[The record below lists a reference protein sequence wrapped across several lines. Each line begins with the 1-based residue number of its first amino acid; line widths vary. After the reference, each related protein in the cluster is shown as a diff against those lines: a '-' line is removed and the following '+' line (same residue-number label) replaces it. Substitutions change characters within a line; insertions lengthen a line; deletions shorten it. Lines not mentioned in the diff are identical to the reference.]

1 MRPDIK
7 KRLHRIY
14 AIAFP
19 AVTVLCALCLMG
31 GCYYIYASGQGYSP
45 ALISAVFSK
54 ISPLMWLWLAMTLGG
69 IVLHV
74 VLPQEKTKKA
84 ARQPAEHAAA
94 TKPCHARLSYILL
107 GLGIVLVILGV
118 WGDGLAGVIA
128 KAVAICT
135 ECIGLG

>member
-1 MRPDIK
+1 MRPDTK

-19 AVTVLCALCLMG
+19 VVTVLVGLCLMG

-54 ISPLMWLWLAMTLGG
+54 ISFSVWLWLAMVLGG
-69 IVLHV
+69 IVLQMA
-74 VLPQEKTKKA
+74 LPREEAKKVSSKPSKT
-84 ARQPAEHAAA
+84 AAA
-94 TKPCHARLSYILL
+94 AKPRSTRLSFVLL

-118 WGDGLAGVIA
+118 WGGGLAGVIA

>member
-1 MRPDIK
+1 MRPDTK

-19 AVTVLCALCLMG
+19 VVTVLVGLCLMG

-45 ALISAVFSK
+45 ALITAVFSK
-54 ISPLMWLWLAMTLGG
+54 ISPPLWLWLAMALGG

-74 VLPQEKTKKA
+74 ALPQENAKKA
-84 ARQPAEHAAA
+84 AVPTKNATS
-94 TKPCHARLSYILL
+94 TKPCSNRLSYVLL
-107 GLGIVLVILGV
+107 VLGIVLVILGV
-118 WGDGLAGVIA
+118 WGGGLAGVIA

>member
-1 MRPDIK
+1 MRPDI
-7 KRLHRIY
+7 RNLLHRIY

-19 AVTVLCALCLMG
+19 VVTVLCALCLMG

-54 ISPLMWLWLAMTLGG
+54 ISLAVWLWIAMALGG

-74 VLPQEKTKKA
+74 AFPQEKAKKA
-84 ARQPAEHAAA
+84 SVHTKNAAPTRA
-94 TKPCHARLSYILL
+94 HSKRLSFVLL
-107 GLGIVLVILGV
+107 AVGLVLVILGV
-118 WGDGLAGVIA
+118 WGGGLAGVIA

>member
-1 MRPDIK
+1 MRPEIK
-7 KRLHRIY
+7 KLLHRIY

-19 AVTVLCALCLMG
+19 VATVLVGLCLMG

-54 ISPLMWLWLAMTLGG
+54 ISLPVWLWLAMALGG

-74 VLPQEKTKKA
+74 ALPQKETKKA
-84 ARQPAEHAAA
+84 SAHTKNAVP
-94 TKPCHARLSYILL
+94 TKPRSLRLSYVLL
-107 GLGIVLVILGV
+107 ALGIVLVILGV
-118 WGDGLAGVIA
+118 WGDGLSGVIA

>member
-1 MRPDIK
+1 MRPDI
-7 KRLHRIY
+7 RNLLHRIY

-19 AVTVLCALCLMG
+19 VVTVLCALCLMG

-54 ISPLMWLWLAMTLGG
+54 ISLAVWLWLAMALGG

-74 VLPQEKTKKA
+74 ALPRENGKKTPVPTKDVTPTKA
-84 ARQPAEHAAA
+84 HS
-94 TKPCHARLSYILL
+94 KRLSFVLL

-118 WGDGLAGVIA
+118 WGDGLSGVIA